1 MAPYADRA
9 RIPLRVSRESFGVI
23 AALLVIH
30 LVWGS
35 VYVAIRYVVEDMP
48 ALLSIG
54 LRYVV
59 AGALLAAYVAAR
71 RGPRRLR
78 VDRRTA
84 LGCLFLALLLQVLT
98 NGTTTWAEGAGVQA
112 GPAALLTALAP
123 IAIVLLRLG
132 TGDRPRSVTWVGV
145 VVGFAGLAVLILG
158 GQAVPGFP
166 LWPSL
171 LIAASAGCWAL
182 GSFLQP
188 RLRLP
193 DHTFVT
199 AAYQLLIGGVVLTV
213 AGVTAGER
221 TDFGFPAAT
230 WWVLAFLTASSIVSY
245 TVYVWLLNHAPISLV
260 STHAYVNP
268 VVAVLLGWAWLGEPI
283 TWPVVVGG
291 AVVLGGVGLVMAE
304 RRRPPEGPRA
314 ADRVGGGPAGR
325 PPAPGSWRWPPGGGR
340 A

>member
-23 AALLVIH
+23 AALLVIY

-78 VDRRTA
+78 ADRRA
-84 LGCLFLALLLQVLT
+84 LLGCLLLAVLLQVLT

-132 TGDRPRSVTWVGV
+132 TGDRPRAVTWVGV

-158 GQAVPGFP
+158 GRAVPGFP

-171 LIAASAGCWAL
+171 LIVASAGCWAV

-188 RLRLP
+188 RLWLP
-193 DHTFVT
+193 GSTFAT
-199 AAYQLLIGGVVLTV
+199 TAYQLLAGGVVLTV
-213 AGVTAGER
+213 AGVVSGER
-221 TDFGFPAAT
+221 TDFHFPAET
-230 WWVLAFLTASSIVSY
+230 WWVLGYLTISSVVSY
-245 TVYVWLLNHAPISLV
+245 TAYVWLLRHAPISLV

-283 TWPVVVGG
+283 TWPVIVGG
-291 AVVLGGVGLVMAE
+291 AVVLGAVGLVMAE
-304 RRRPPEGPRA
+304 RRGLPDEPP
-314 ADRVGGGPAGR
+314 VT
-325 PPAPGSWRWPPGGGR
+325 
-340 A
+340 

>member
-1 MAPYADRA
+1 MTSHAGRVREPW
-9 RIPLRVSRESFGVI
+9 PLSRD
-23 AALLVIH
+23 AALVGAGLLVIYV
-30 LVWGS
+30 VWGS
-35 VYVAIRYVVEDMP
+35 VYVAIRYVVADVP
-48 ALLSIG
+48 SLLSIG

-59 AGALLAAYVAAR
+59 AGLLLAAYVAAR
-71 RGPRRLR
+71 RGPAALRL
-78 VDRRTA
+78 DRRTA
-84 LGCLFLALLLQVLT
+84 LGCLLLAVLLQVLT

-132 TGDRPRSVTWVGV
+132 TGDRPRAVTWVGV

-158 GQAVPGFP
+158 GRAVPGFP

-171 LIAASAGCWAL
+171 FIAASASCWAL

-193 DHTFVT
+193 EHTFVT
-199 AAYQLLIGGVVLTV
+199 AAYQLLTGGVMLTL
-213 AGVTAGER
+213 AGLATGER

-245 TVYVWLLNHAPISLV
+245 TVYVWLLHHAPISLV

-291 AVVLGGVGLVMAE
+291 GVVLVAVGLVMAE
-304 RRRPPEGPRA
+304 RRRLPEEPP
-314 ADRVGGGPAGR
+314 V
-325 PPAPGSWRWPPGGGR
+325 S
-340 A
+340 